1 MKSVIYLQ
9 FTANVIESHE
19 MMALILVFHAHL
31 SVFHDEM
38 IIWLSHCVSIWMKLF
53 KSLVRIQIF
62 LIAFS
67 HKVLSTN
74 IV

>member
-9 FTANVIESHE
+9 LTANVIGSYEII
-19 MMALILVFHAHL
+19 ALILVFHAHL

-38 IIWLSHCVSIWMKLF
+38 IIWLSHEVSIWMKLF

-62 LIAFS
+62 LIAFA
-67 HKVLSTN
+67 HRVLSTR